1 MCVVL
6 VALCLSRR
14 WAPRL
19 DESIVLGVTG
29 GGGACNVPLPYMH
42 AYIHTNIQTLDNAH
56 SGQAQGLNM
65 PYCHCVYDLLYSF
78 RKIKQLTKKMTL
90 FRFVLFNLLLIER
103 LSDGFRLNECIRTLC
118 ARSAVFQRN
127 YVRRIRRDALRK

>member
-1 MCVVL
+1 
-6 VALCLSRR
+6 
-14 WAPRL
+14 
-19 DESIVLGVTG
+19 
-29 GGGACNVPLPYMH
+29 
-42 AYIHTNIQTLDNAH
+42 
-56 SGQAQGLNM
+56 
-65 PYCHCVYDLLYSF
+65 
-78 RKIKQLTKKMTL
+78 MTL